1 MSKSGD
7 KAGGGGGATS
17 SEEAEE
23 LEQEKAKIVKQLL
36 DEIEAEAS
44 NTERKERVEHQQ
56 HQQRRVQLFKTQ
68 HRIEQREKA
77 YQDYDNY
84 CQAEAEWAEYLD
96 CNGLPDARDHPQL
109 NSYLHLWS
117 LEDERANMASLARQC
132 EIACYLIDKLDDLIA
147 RSRRSQRR
155 SELQRLSTGSAKFRD
170 NSEQVRYDDRE
181 CRVRAAAKEEHD
193 VQVRQAFRDKLQAWI
208 DRASYDLLSHLDANT
223 ERVDLKNAR
232 YHKRLAALVLCFWI
246 FIKFPI
252 SMRYDKD
259 RKAAEVDFEEVGLSI
274 KMPLDVDCYGCAV
287 RALCLDYDHYSDKTA
302 SYEMPTLPPRCRM
315 DEDLL
320 KFCANEYY
328 RLTELRDEQRASREE
343 RLEEKRSLIQR
354 MINPPQA
361 SHGKAERGKKKGK
374 GGQQTNPQPTEAP
387 TTTQSA
393 EPLVPQQQQQ
403 EKKPQQQQPQPQQK
417 QLASPEEIV
426 AQTEEDIRK
435 ETRRLL
441 FTRCKKTEI
450 NLRKYAILGGI
461 YRIDL
466 LRQPPQPKDLGDGC
480 TITTL
485 KGPKKLE
492 YVEFWRP
499 YKAPPPAPD
508 HERTPEVIE
517 AEIKALE
524 AAMELLVLVTI
535 KLPDSVLWFEPPLV
549 AHWLEDERVWCTED
563 VHDIKYNEEKQQ
575 IQFRTGRLGL
585 HGLAAC
591 RYVNLPFQSWELKP
605 ASHSGAV
612 ALNITGAI
620 IQLELLVKE
629 DLVCL
634 NSIVGGGTTL
644 KDITGQFMKLHE
656 LVKKMRAAG
665 CDVFPEQDASSYLKG
680 MVVKHPVSS
689 RHLQACMGLLST
701 AYVFS
706 WSRWNGGRGPRE
718 MVMQLKEVHGNV
730 AKERSNVIVLVTP
743 FRTSLVNCSE
753 VSPEFSSEPF
763 DENDR
768 FYCDIYNYAL
778 HNAGIKTRLC
788 MKNISFKLSTTVTR
802 LLATTNVLNMSV

>member
-1 MSKSGD
+1 MMNLSECLEKIKFFASYVDAPAQTD
-7 KAGGGGGATS
+7 KNKRVDD
-17 SEEAEE
+17 
-23 LEQEKAKIVKQLL
+23 KAKIVKQLL

-170 NSEQVRYDDRE
+170 NSE
-181 CRVRAAAKEEHD
+181 
-193 VQVRQAFRDKLQAWI
+193 QVRQAFRDKLQAWI